1 MTTSGNI
8 TRAPQMKQF
17 LNNSATAIAENQA
30 DDTRIGVLVRLPTS
44 MADRLT
50 LLARRRGLTRQ
61 ALLVMAL
68 HEFLERYE
76 Q

>member
-1 MTTSGNI
+1 MTTANI
-8 TRAPQMKQF
+8 TRAPSLKRY
-17 LNNSATAIAENQA
+17 LNNAATEIAENQV

-61 ALLVMAL
+61 ALLVTAL
-68 HEFLERYE
+68 HEFLERAE
-76 Q
+76 G